1 MNQSYAHPN
10 LAANVAA
17 SERALF
23 IQRTYNHLAGAVLAF
38 VGISFIIQKTGLA
51 LTMTNT
57 MLGSGRASWAI
68 VLIAFIGVSWIAEN
82 WARSSTSRETQYM
95 GLALYVVAQAIIFVP
110 LLYIAN
116 NFAQDPNLI
125 AKAGITT
132 LGLVAG
138 ITIVAFT
145 SNKDFSFLGGFL
157 RVASLVAF
165 GFIICSMI
173 FGFHVGN
180 IFAALMV
187 LMAGGFLL
195 YDTSNVIRH
204 YRTDQY
210 VAASLALFASIAL
223 MLWYIIQ
230 LFMSS
235 GE

>member
-1 MNQSYAHPN
+1 MNQSYAHPS

-38 VGISFIIQKTGLA
+38 VGISYVLQKTGLA
-51 LTMTNT
+51 LTLTNS
-57 MLGSGRASWAI
+57 MMGSRASWAV
-68 VLIAFIGVSWIAEN
+68 VLFMFIGISWIAES
-82 WARSSTSRETQYM
+82 WARSSTSREMQYA
-95 GLALYVVAQAIIFVP
+95 GLALYVVAEAIIFVP

-157 RVASLVAF
+157 RVASFVAF
-165 GFIICSMI
+165 GFIICSFI

-187 LMAGGFLL
+187 LLAGGFLL